1 MAITAEGIQPSIL
14 KWARERSGLTLLDVA
29 RAMKKTIEEINAWEL
44 GDSAPTYLQLEKLA
58 YQIYKRPVA
67 IFFFSEP
74 PDEPALNKSF
84 RTLPDFEIEKLS
96 ANTRYLVR
104 YGQARQ
110 IALAELNQGRN
121 TSEKRIFSDIKLK
134 PQLAIDKS
142 ASLVR
147 KYLGVNV
154 SDQVRWRTSEE
165 ALKIWRSHI
174 EDAGIYVF
182 KHSFKQKEVSGF
194 CLLDD
199 EFPIIVI
206 NNSDP
211 KNRQI
216 FTLFHELAHILF
228 GVNGITKID
237 DRYIDVLPDSERAI
251 EVMCNK
257 FAGELLVPSSDFETR
272 AVKAPIN
279 DETISELADYYKVS
293 REVILRKFL
302 DRGQVSDKFYKDK
315 VRQWW
320 DEYSKAK
327 TGEEGKG
334 YYYPTQVAYLGN
346 KYLSLVF
353 GKLYQGQ
360 LTTDQAAEYLG
371 VKTKNVAGIEHTFNR
386 RAVNK

>member
-1 MAITAEGIQPSIL
+1 MAIMAEGIQPSIL
-14 KWARERSGLTLLDVA
+14 KWARERSGLTLSDVA
-29 RAMKKTIEEINAWEL
+29 AAMNKTADEIKAWESES
-44 GDSAPTYLQLEKLA
+44 GGSAPTYLQLEKLA
-58 YQIYKRPVA
+58 YQIYKRPIA

-74 PDEPALNKSF
+74 PDEPELNKSF
-84 RTLPDFEIEKLS
+84 RTLPDFEIDKLS

-110 IALAELNQGRN
+110 IALAELNQGKN
-121 TSEKRIFSDIKLK
+121 HSQKRIFSDIKLK
-134 PQLAIDKS
+134 AQSAIDKS

-147 KYLGVNV
+147 KYLAVTV

-174 EDAGIYVF
+174 EDAGIFVF

-194 CLLDD
+194 CLLDE

-216 FTLFHELAHILF
+216 FTLFHELAHILL

-237 DRYIDVLPDSERAI
+237 DRYIDVLPDNERAI

-257 FAGELLVPSSDFETR
+257 FAGELLVPTSDFETR
-272 AVKAPIN
+272 SAKTKIN
-279 DETISELADYYKVS
+279 DETLSELASHYKVS

-302 DRGQVSDKFYKDK
+302 DRGLVSDEFYKKK
-315 VRQWW
+315 VRQWLEERPKPD
-320 DEYSKAK
+320 DEGGGNYYS
-327 TGEEGKG
+327 
-334 YYYPTQVAYLGN
+334 TQVAYLGN

-353 GKLYQGQ
+353 GKLYQGL
-360 LTTDQAAEYLG
+360 LTTDQAADYLD
-371 VKTKNVAGIEHTFNR
+371 VKTKSIAGIEQAFTR
-386 RAVNK
+386 QTVKE

>member
-1 MAITAEGIQPSIL
+1 MAEGIQPSIL
-14 KWARERSGLTLLDVA
+14 KWARERSGLTLSDVA
-29 RAMKKTIEEINAWEL
+29 GAMKKNVEEIKAWES

-58 YQIYKRPVA
+58 YQIFKRPLA

-74 PDEPALNKSF
+74 PDEPELNKSF

-96 ANTRYLVR
+96 ANTRFLVR
-104 YGQARQ
+104 YGQAMQ
-110 IALAELNQGRN
+110 IALAELNEGRN
-121 TSEKRIFSDIKLK
+121 HSEKKIFSDIKLK
-134 PQLAIDKS
+134 IQSPIEKS

-147 KYLGVNV
+147 KYLTV
-154 SDQVRWRTSEE
+154 SLGDPMRWRTSEE
-165 ALKIWRSHI
+165 ALKMWRNHI
-174 EDAGIYVF
+174 EDAGIFVF
-182 KHSFKQKEVSGF
+182 KRSFKQKEVSGF

-216 FTLFHELAHILF
+216 FTLFHELAHILL

-237 DRYIDVLPDSERAI
+237 DHYIDGLPDNERAI

-257 FAGELLVPSSDFETR
+257 FAGELLVPSSDFEAR
-272 AVKAPIN
+272 AGKAKIN
-279 DETISELADYYKVS
+279 DETISELANYYKVS
-293 REVILRKFL
+293 REVILRKLL

-320 DEYSKAK
+320 DEYLKSK
-327 TGEEGKG
+327 TDDEGRG
-334 YYYPTQVAYLGN
+334 NYYPTQVAYLGN

-353 GKLYQGQ
+353 GKLYQGL
-360 LTTDQAAEYLG
+360 LTTDQAADYLG
-371 VKTKNVAGIEHTFNR
+371 VKTKNVAGIEQTFTR
-386 RAVNK
+386 QVVNK

>member
-1 MAITAEGIQPSIL
+1 MAEGIQPSIL
-14 KWARERSGLTLLDVA
+14 KWARERSGLTLSDVA
-29 RAMKKTIEEINAWEL
+29 GVMKKTVDEIKAWESES
-44 GDSAPTYLQLEKLA
+44 GGSAPTYLQLEKLA
-58 YQIYKRPVA
+58 YQVYKRPLA
-67 IFFFSEP
+67 IFFFPEP
-74 PDEPALNKSF
+74 PEEPQLNKSF
-84 RTLPDFEIEKLS
+84 RTLPDFEIDKLS

-121 TSEKRIFSDIKLK
+121 HSEKRIFSDIKLK
-134 PQLAIDKS
+134 AQSAIEKS
-142 ASLVR
+142 ASQVR
-147 KYLGVNV
+147 KYLAVNV

-165 ALKIWRSHI
+165 ALKIWRNHI
-174 EDAGIYVF
+174 EDAGIFVF

-216 FTLFHELAHILF
+216 FTLFHELAHILL

-257 FAGELLVPSSDFETR
+257 FAAELLVPTSDFETR
-272 AVKAPIN
+272 AGKVKVS
-279 DETISELADYYKVS
+279 DELILELADYYKVS

-302 DRGQVSDKFYKDK
+302 DRGQVSDKFYKEK
-315 VRQWW
+315 VRQWL
-320 DEYSKAK
+320 DERPKTDAEGRGNYYSN
-327 TGEEGKG
+327 
-334 YYYPTQVAYLGN
+334 QVTYLGN

-353 GKLYQGQ
+353 GKLYQGFIN
-360 LTTDQAAEYLG
+360 TDQAADYLD
-371 VKTKNVAGIEHTFNR
+371 VKTKNVAGLEQTFTR
-386 RAVNK
+386 RAANK